1 MPWLT
6 MLSEDYRHRH
16 AQAALLSMEVRCS
29 IIPMPQQS
37 NRETRRGYTLN
48 DLMSGSPEEVRA
60 LIRRGE
66 LTRPTAGLAPGYA
79 QANLVVLPEDL
90 AFDFFLFCQRN
101 PGPCPVLEVVESGRY
116 EPSLTARGADL
127 RVDIPL
133 YRIYRDGELV
143 AEERDVTGYWD
154 DDLVCFLLGCSFTF
168 DAALIRAGI
177 RLRHIEQ
184 GKNVAMYVT
193 SIEARP
199 AGMFSGPIVVSMRP
213 IHEPKVVRCVQITSR
228 FPMAHGAP
236 LHIGNPAKMGIRNI
250 EHPDYGDYVEIKEDE
265 VPVFWACG
273 VTAQAAALRSRP
285 RLMITHSPGHMFITD
300 VRDEELAAS

>member
-1 MPWLT
+1 VL
-6 MLSEDYRHRH
+6 
-16 AQAALLSMEVRCS
+16 
-29 IIPMPQQS
+29 QQS

-48 DLMSGSPEEVRA
+48 DLMSGSPEEIRA
-60 LIRRGE
+60 LVRRGE

-90 AFDFFLFCQRN
+90 AFDFFLFCRRN

-154 DDLVCFLLGCSFTF
+154 D
-168 DAALIRAGI
+168 
-177 RLRHIEQ
+177 
-184 GKNVAMYVT
+184 MYVT